1 MKTKTSITLSQ
12 ELLEELRGWTS
23 EGTRSDF
30 IERALWRYL
39 ELLRREARD
48 RDELVRIDGSSER
61 LNREALDVL
70 SYQVPV

>member
-12 ELLEELRGWTS
+12 ELIEELRGWTR
-23 EGTRSDF
+23 EGNRSNF
-30 IERALWRYL
+30 IEKALWRYL

-48 RDELVRIDGSSER
+48 RDELERINRAAER

-70 SYQVPV
+70 SFQVPV

>member
-1 MKTKTSITLSQ
+1 MKAKTSITLSQ

-23 EGTRSDF
+23 EGNRSDF

-48 RDELVRIDGSSER
+48 RDELGRIDGASER